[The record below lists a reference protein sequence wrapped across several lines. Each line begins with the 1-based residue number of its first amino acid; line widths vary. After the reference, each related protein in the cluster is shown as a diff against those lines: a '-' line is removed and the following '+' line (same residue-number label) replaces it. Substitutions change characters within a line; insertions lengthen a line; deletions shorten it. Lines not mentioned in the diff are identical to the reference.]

1 MTESARLLFDRDSM
15 RIEGVVDFTNVLSLE
30 QQGQEWLRDQAPP
43 LFHLDLRDVTRCN
56 SAVVALLL
64 SWLRTA
70 RAAGK
75 VVEIENVPESLSG
88 QMHLAGLEDIL
99 PAR

>member
-1 MTESARLLFDRDSM
+1 
-15 RIEGVVDFTNVLSLE
+15 
-30 QQGQEWLRDQAPP
+30 
-43 LFHLDLRDVTRCN
+43 
-56 SAVVALLL
+56 LL